1 MYAYGKLATLGKD
14 KIKILVPEARGL
26 DSEQTNKVNSH
37 LRDKVNAVDQN
48 LQSHLEHHALVSE
61 RGTIFPSQAEI
72 VVDEEE
78 TGQTS
83 GQKDIDYQEE
93 LEKPSNEIKEEYS
106 EEDSGDYV
114 LNGDYNQ
121 KDTEELNKERSK
133 TQVKSSRTST
143 NSISRNE
150 IDLTMRSNISH
161 KSNKKKQS
169 KVFYKIYL
177 NLKIFWL

>member
-1 MYAYGKLATLGKD
+1 M
-14 KIKILVPEARGL
+14 
-26 DSEQTNKVNSH
+26 
-37 LRDKVNAVDQN
+37 
-48 LQSHLEHHALVSE
+48 SE

-72 VVDEEE
+72 VVDEEKS
-78 TGQTS
+78 GQTS

-93 LEKPSNEIKEEYS
+93 IEKPSNEIKEEYS

-133 TQVKSSRTST
+133 TQVKSSRPST
-143 NSISRNE
+143 NSISRNKN
-150 IDLTMRSNISH
+150 DLTMRSNISH

-169 KVFYKIYL
+169 KVFCEIYL
-177 NLKIFWL
+177 NLKIFWK

>member
-1 MYAYGKLATLGKD
+1 MFPYGKLATLGKD
-14 KIKILVPEARGL
+14 KIKILVPEARDL
-26 DSEQTNKVNSH
+26 DSEKTNKQNKH
-37 LRDKVNAVDQN
+37 LRDRVNTVDQN
-48 LQSHLEHHALVSE
+48 LQDHLEHHALVSE
-61 RGTIFPSQAEI
+61 KGAIFPSQAEI
-72 VVDEEE
+72 VLNEEKS
-78 TGQTS
+78 GQTS
-83 GQKDIDYQEE
+83 LENGNDEKEE
-93 LEKPSNEIKEEYS
+93 IEKPSNEIKEEYS

-133 TQVKSSRTST
+133 TQVKSSRPST

-169 KVFYKIYL
+169 KVFYEIYL

>member
-1 MYAYGKLATLGKD
+1 M
-14 KIKILVPEARGL
+14 
-26 DSEQTNKVNSH
+26 SEK
-37 LRDKVNAVDQN
+37 
-48 LQSHLEHHALVSE
+48 
-61 RGTIFPSQAEI
+61 GTIFPSQAEI

-78 TGQTS
+78 PGQTS

-93 LEKPSNEIKEEYS
+93 IEKPSNEIKEEYS

-169 KVFYKIYL
+169 KVFYEIYL

>member
-1 MYAYGKLATLGKD
+1 M
-14 KIKILVPEARGL
+14 
-26 DSEQTNKVNSH
+26 SEK
-37 LRDKVNAVDQN
+37 
-48 LQSHLEHHALVSE
+48 
-61 RGTIFPSQAEI
+61 GTIFPSQAEI

-78 TGQTS
+78 SGQTS

-93 LEKPSNEIKEEYS
+93 IEKPSNEIKEEYS

-133 TQVKSSRTST
+133 IQVKSSRTST

-169 KVFYKIYL
+169 KVFYEMYL
-177 NLKIFWL
+177 NRKIF

>member
-1 MYAYGKLATLGKD
+1 M
-14 KIKILVPEARGL
+14 
-26 DSEQTNKVNSH
+26 SEK
-37 LRDKVNAVDQN
+37 
-48 LQSHLEHHALVSE
+48 
-61 RGTIFPSQAEI
+61 GTIFPSQAEI
-72 VVDEEE
+72 VVDKEES
-78 TGQTS
+78 GQTS

-93 LEKPSNEIKEEYS
+93 IEKPSNEIKEEYS

-169 KVFYKIYL
+169 KVFYEIYL